1 MKRERG
7 DRGDRG
13 DLDAR
18 EAPQEPAAAETGAAE
33 AIGFTAA
40 IRELEE
46 ILAGIEGEEVD
57 LDRLADELR
66 RASEL
71 LELCRSKI
79 RKAELEVSQ
88 IVQKLESEG

>member
-1 MKRERG
+1 MNAKRRSDPAG
-7 DRGDRG
+7 P
-13 DLDAR
+13 DA
-18 EAPQEPAAAETGAAE
+18 PEPAPAEL
-33 AIGFTAA
+33 GFTAA
-40 IRELEE
+40 IRELEQ

-57 LDRLADELR
+57 LDRLAGELR

-88 IVQKLESEG
+88 IVQKLEGEGGEG

>member
-1 MKRERG
+1 MSAERRQRES
-7 DRGDRG
+7 
-13 DLDAR
+13 
-18 EAPQEPAAAETGAAE
+18 APGSEAAAFSEAGAGAAE

-40 IRELEE
+40 VRELEE

-79 RKAELEVSQ
+79 RKAELEVGQ

>member
-1 MKRERG
+1 MSAER
-7 DRGDRG
+7 RKPQ
-13 DLDAR
+13 AE
-18 EAPQEPAAAETGAAE
+18 EAVHAVEPSAAE

-71 LELCRSKI
+71 LELCRTKI

>member
-1 MKRERG
+1 MSAKR
-7 DRGDRG
+7 D
-13 DLDAR
+13 DAGR
-18 EAPQEPAAAETGAAE
+18 EAGAAE

-40 IRELEE
+40 IRELEQ

-88 IVQKLESEG
+88 IVQKLEGEA

>member
-7 DRGDRG
+7 EREEREEPSAP
-13 DLDAR
+13 DA
-18 EAPQEPAAAETGAAE
+18 GAAE

-79 RKAELEVSQ
+79 RKAEIEVSQ